1 MQLKQYLLHLYIF
14 FVGACVGSF
23 LNVCIYRLPKSKSI
37 VRPRSMCPKCGNQ
50 IRAYDNIPILS
61 FLWLHGCCRYCKAPI
76 SLRYPLVEAMS
87 GLFALSIYLKFGL
100 SPGGIVY
107 YVFIA
112 TLIVI
117 TYVDIDYQIIPDVI
131 SLPGIPIF
139 FAASL
144 LLPYELLFPF
154 ENYDPLVKKIIDSV
168 GLPSYPIIFKLLHSA
183 SGFLIGG
190 GSLYIIA
197 QAYCRLKKIEGM
209 GGGDIKLLAMIG
221 VLIGWTG
228 VLTTIFVGSALGML
242 VGIATMVHQRS
253 LNMQL
258 RIPFGP
264 FLAIGAITYIYFGV
278 EIIHWYF
285 KQFR

>member
-1 MQLKQYLLHLYIF
+1 MQLKQFLLQLYIF
-14 FVGACVGSF
+14 FAGACVGSF
-23 LNVCIYRLPKSKSI
+23 LNVCIYRLPQAKSI

-61 FLWLHGCCRYCKAPI
+61 FLWLRGHCRQCNTPI

-117 TYVDIDYQIIPDVI
+117 TYIDIDYQIIPDVI

-139 FAASL
+139 FIASL

-154 ENYDPLVKKIIDSV
+154 ENYDPLVKKIMVSV
-168 GLPSYPIIFKLLHSA
+168 GLPSYPIIFKLLHSTL
-183 SGFLIGG
+183 GFLIGG

-197 QAYCRLKKIEGM
+197 QAYCRLKQIEGM

-242 VGIATMVHQRS
+242 VGIASMVHQRR

-285 KQFR
+285 NQFR